1 MDYELLY
8 EILPRRPEV
17 WSTNDIAKWLEFI
30 SLSALATIFKEAG
43 IDGSCICLLDEDSL
57 RN

>member
-1 MDYELLY
+1 MDYEQLY

-17 WSTNDIAKWLEFI
+17 WSTQDIVKWLEFI
-30 SLSALATIFKEAG
+30 SLPTLTTIFKEAG